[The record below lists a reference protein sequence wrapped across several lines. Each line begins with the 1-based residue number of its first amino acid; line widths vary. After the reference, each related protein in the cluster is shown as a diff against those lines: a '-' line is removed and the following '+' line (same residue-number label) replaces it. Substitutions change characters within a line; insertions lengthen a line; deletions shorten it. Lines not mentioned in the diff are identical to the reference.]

1 MDKFNHKFL
10 NAPEWQQ
17 ERFSTVFEQLEHYN
31 LSEEERCSLLW
42 LCGFEQST
50 LYNIMTI
57 MQKVQKG

>member
-17 ERFSTVFEQLEHYN
+17 ERFSAVFEQLEQYN
-31 LSEEERCSLLW
+31 LSEEERSSLLW

-57 MQKVQKG
+57 IQKVQKG